1 MEKIILNKS
10 KFEEKDNNGA
20 FVFPLLSEA
29 HSPYL
34 ISLEDDVD
42 LKGKTL
48 YFVPGDVLRANGG
61 TLKNGIL
68 SGILRIEDTLQ
79 QLFQLDGTAN
89 ALSIFPTVLLILLK
103 EKNQTNKIKLK
114 KSVS

>member
-61 TLKNGIL
+61 TLKNGRRRAEGKRRHVEKRDL
-68 SGILRIEDTLQ
+68 ERHFAYRRYFT
-79 QLFQLDGTAN
+79 TTV
-89 ALSIFPTVLLILLK
+89 SIG
-103 EKNQTNKIKLK
+103 
-114 KSVS
+114 